1 MDRFQDTSRLLKD
14 YYRAMQNPMP
24 DELPKDYAR
33 LPLIDVSVC
42 VCLYLL

>member
-1 MDRFQDTSRLLKD
+1 MDRFQDTTRLLKD

-33 LPLIDVSVC
+33 LPLIDVRF
-42 VCLYLL
+42 YGLLFS